1 MIQIQTT
8 KTFDKL
14 FRKLPKNIQK
24 KAVLKTELFKK
35 NPFSSSLRTEK
46 LTPKK
51 YNVWSFRI
59 DLNFRIV
66 FGFLDSQK
74 AEFRF
79 IGHHNQIYRYDVF
92 G

>member
-1 MIQIQTT
+1 MTQIQTT

-14 FRKLPKNIQK
+14 FKKLPKSIQK

-35 NPFSSSLRTEK
+35 NPFSTSLKTEK

-59 DLNFRIV
+59 DLSYRIV
-66 FGFLDSQK
+66 FIFLGSEL

-79 IGHHNQIYRYDVF
+79 IGHHNQIYNYDIF
-92 G
+92 K

>member
-14 FRKLPKNIQK
+14 FKKLPKSIQK

-35 NPFSSSLRTEK
+35 NPFAPNLKTEK

-51 YNVWSFRI
+51 HNAWSFRI
-59 DLNFRIV
+59 DLNYRIV
-66 FGFLDSQK
+66 FTFLDPQT

-79 IGHHNQIYRYDVF
+79 IGHHNQIYRYDIF
-92 G
+92 K